1 MAASNLTIR
10 LATAAVMV
18 PLLLLLLFAGPAWG
32 WLAFLLVIGVISAW
46 ELFSMTHP
54 GDKVARVA
62 GVLLTWAV
70 TLAIWFG
77 YERPALLLTLLVL
90 LPFVSVLLALWRLG
104 DVSAAALQLMT
115 GTFGPLWL
123 GAGLGSIA
131 LLRAVAGP
139 DGAAYVVFSLVLA
152 WIGDTGAYF
161 TGRAFGKHKLYEK
174 VSPKKTVE
182 GAIGGVLATIAGA
195 VITRFLILQSLPVRD
210 AVLLGAAGGTLGIA
224 GDLGESLLKRSVGV
238 KDSGGILPGHGGM
251 LDRIDA
257 VLITAPITLL
267 YLTWAR

>member
-18 PLLLLLLFAGPAWG
+18 PLLLLLLFLGPAWG
-32 WLAFLLVIGVISAW
+32 WLIFLLLIGVIGGW
-46 ELFSMTHP
+46 ELFSMTFP
-54 GDKVARVA
+54 GDHVARAIGIVF
-62 GVLLTWAV
+62 TWAV
-70 TLAIWFG
+70 TLGIWFVI
-77 YERPALLLTLLVL
+77 ERPLILLTVMVL
-90 LPFVSVLLALWRLG
+90 LPFASVLLALWRLQG
-104 DVSAAALQLMT
+104 VEPAALRLMS
-115 GTFGPLWL
+115 GTFGPMWL
-123 GAGLGSIA
+123 GAGLGCIA
-131 LLRAVAGP
+131 LVRAVAGA
-139 DGAAYVVFSLVLA
+139 DGAAFVVFSLVLA

-161 TGRAFGKHKLYEK
+161 VGRAFGKHKLYEK

-195 VITRFLILQSLPVRD
+195 VITRFSILHSLPIRD
-210 AVLLGAAGGTLGIA
+210 AVMLGAVGGTLGIA

-267 YLTWAR
+267 YLLWIR